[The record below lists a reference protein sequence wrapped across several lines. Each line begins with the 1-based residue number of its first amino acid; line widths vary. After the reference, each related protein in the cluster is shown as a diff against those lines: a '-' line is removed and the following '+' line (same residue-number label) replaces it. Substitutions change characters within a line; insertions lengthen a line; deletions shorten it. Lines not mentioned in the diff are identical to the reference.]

1 MKKLFLFLLLASFSV
16 HAQYTIKGELN
27 PPKKY
32 NWVILYKIEG
42 ARQVFIKSES
52 LKKTAKVI
60 NGKKTEVS
68 HFEFTLPANAKA
80 GAYRVSYKTEGNG
93 FADFLFNKENIS
105 FTFNPEKAEETIQ
118 FHQSKENKL
127 YQEYINTVSTQQ
139 YKTDSLQVA
148 YLKNPQ
154 PKTANL
160 YKVQLSKIAALQKQ
174 YLAKSKGL
182 MVHSF
187 IKATNRYN
195 SPTISK
201 NPQVYLKSI
210 NDHFFD
216 TIDFNNTALYNSAF
230 IIDRITDYVFYM
242 NYSDDAKKQNELH
255 KAAVQTVLSKTKSQ
269 AFKKDIIEFLITQ
282 FVNSRN
288 IDFADYLMKTYYK
301 KLPPAIQNKEFTNSF
316 NEKTVVSIGRT
327 APEITWKENGNGKEY
342 KLSTLNDAQNYVLVF
357 WSTGC
362 SHCLREIPVLYK
374 NTKNSTTTK
383 VIAFSLENNDKD
395 WKKHIQKYPKWHNA
409 IGLKKWENRTARTY
423 QIFSTPTYIVLDKN
437 KKIIAKP
444 ETLDE
449 LRKIVAYLEK

>member
-52 LKKTAKVI
+52 LKKTSKVI

-68 HFEFTLPANAKA
+68 NFEFTLPANANA
-80 GAYRVSYKTEGNG
+80 GAYRVSYKTEGGG

-118 FHQSKENKL
+118 FYLSKENKL

-160 YKVQLSKIAALQKQ
+160 YKAQLSKIAALQKQ
-174 YLAKSKGL
+174 YLARSKGL

-216 TIDFNNTALYNSAF
+216 TIDFNNAALYNSAF

-242 NYSDDAKKQNELH
+242 NYSDNAKKQNELH
-255 KAAVQTVLSKTKSQ
+255 KSAVQTVLSKTKSQ

-282 FVNSRN
+282 FVNARN

-327 APEITWKENGNGKEY
+327 APEISWKENGKEY

-374 NTKNSTTTK
+374 NTQNSKNTK

-395 WKKHIQKYPKWHNA
+395 WKKYIQKYPKWHNV
-409 IGLKKWENRTARTY
+409 IGLKKWENPTARTY

-449 LRKIVAYLEK
+449 VRKIVAYLEK

>member
-1 MKKLFLFLLLASFSV
+1 MKKLFLFLLLASFSLQ
-16 HAQYTIKGELN
+16 AQYKIKGELN
-27 PPKKY
+27 PPKNY
-32 NWVILYKIEG
+32 SWIILYKIEG
-42 ARQVFIKSES
+42 ARQVFVQSGN
-52 LKKTAKVI
+52 LKKTSKVI
-60 NGKKTEVS
+60 NGKKTTVS
-68 HFEFTLPANAKA
+68 NFEFTILATAKV
-80 GAYRVSYKTEGNG
+80 GAYRVSYKTEGGG
-93 FADFLFNKENIS
+93 FADFLFNKEHIS
-105 FTFNPEKAEETIQ
+105 FTFNPEKAEETIK
-118 FHQSKENKL
+118 FHKSKENKL
-127 YQEYINTVSTQQ
+127 HQEYINTVSTQQ

-154 PKTANL
+154 PKTASL
-160 YKVQLSKIAALQKQ
+160 YKTQLSKIAALQKQ
-174 YLAKSKGL
+174 YLVKSKGL

-201 NPQVYLKSI
+201 NPQAYLKSI

-216 TIDFNNTALYNSAF
+216 TIDFTNNALYNSSF

-255 KAAVQTVLSKTKSQ
+255 KSAVQTVLEKAKSQ
-269 AFKKDIIEFLITQ
+269 TFKKDILEFLITQ

-288 IDFADYLMKTYYK
+288 IDFADYLMKTYYQ
-301 KLPPAIQNKEFTNSF
+301 KLPNAVQNKEFASSF

-327 APEITWKENGNGKEY
+327 APEITWKENGKAY
-342 KLSTLNDAQNYVLVF
+342 QLSTLNDAQNYVLVF

-374 NTKNSTTTK
+374 STQNSKNTK
-383 VIAFSLENNDKD
+383 VVAFSLENNDKD
-395 WKKHIQKYPKWHNA
+395 WKKQIQKYPKWHNV
-409 IGLKKWENRTARTY
+409 IGLKKWENPTARTY

-444 ETLDE
+444 ETLEE
-449 LRKIVAYLEK
+449 LRKIIEYLEK